1 MIEFVMMPFWQSPQ
15 NVSTFLGSKSAR
27 RESSSQ
33 IHDRFE
39 RVQLK
44 TQLKIRFFFHNLIIL
59 KLLPCNTGSWDLMCC
74 RLCLIACWSVG
85 LNKEALHVLILPA
98 LFGVRYSY
106 LCSAQDQNKLH
117 IVTQSTKM
125 DTLFDLLTDSI
136 SFVGFTRLTR
146 LASSTLALPTAPAS
160 RSGL

>member
-1 MIEFVMMPFWQSPQ
+1 
-15 NVSTFLGSKSAR
+15 
-27 RESSSQ
+27 
-33 IHDRFE
+33 
-39 RVQLK
+39 
-44 TQLKIRFFFHNLIIL
+44 
-59 KLLPCNTGSWDLMCC
+59 MCC
-74 RLCLIACWSVG
+74 RLWLIVRLVSR

-106 LCSAQDQNKLH
+106 LCSAQDENKLH

-160 RSGL
+160 RRGLYVMERSVCHVVFGRTVVVKEAPGFRALIRRSTSHT